1 MPNGQ
6 LSMET
11 GEIQFE
17 LTFIEN
23 SKNKEIGILQVHH
36 IEGKAIYYGK
46 ATVDAIC
53 KGYVNKS

>member
-1 MPNGQ
+1 
-6 LSMET
+6 MET